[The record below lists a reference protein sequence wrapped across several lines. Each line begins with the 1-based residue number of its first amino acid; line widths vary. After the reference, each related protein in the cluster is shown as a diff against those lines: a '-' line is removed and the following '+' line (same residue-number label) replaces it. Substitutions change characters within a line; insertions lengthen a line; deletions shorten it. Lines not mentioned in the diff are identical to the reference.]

1 MLAKPYRLTKDKD
14 FERLAREGRA
24 VYGGEL
30 MLKWRLNNLKQSRFG
45 FVVSKKVDKR
55 AVVRNKIKR
64 RLRAVV
70 RENLS
75 KIRPGYDVMILT
87 RSEIKNLTFMQ
98 LKNKIDDL
106 LIRAKLL

>member
-64 RLRAVV
+64 RLRAIV